1 MATVRDFLKV
11 KGHQVWSVSPSTPLK
26 EALGIMAQHKI
37 GALVVLQDG
46 NVVGIFSE
54 RDYARAAVEMSA
66 LNMDTPVRELM
77 TSPVYYVTPLQ
88 SADEVMALMSAKHF
102 RHLPVIDDN
111 RLVGV
116 ISIGDVVKFVIHE
129 KEDEI
134 KNLEDYIWVHFA

>member
-46 NVVGIFSE
+46 NMVGIFSE

>member
-37 GALVVLQDG
+37 GALIVLQEE

-54 RDYARAAVEMSA
+54 RDYARAAVEMST

-88 SADEVMALMSAKHF
+88 SADEVMALMSAKRF
-102 RHLPVIDDN
+102 RHLPVIEDH

-116 ISIGDVVKFVIHE
+116 ISIGDVVKYVIHE

-134 KNLEDYIWVHFA
+134 KNLEDYIWVHFN